1 MSKIKLGIMY
11 GGKSAEHEVSLI
23 SAENVIS
30 ALDKSKYK
38 ITKIFID
45 KSGKF
50 DVNQLSDLDV
60 VFPILHGPNGED
72 GTIQGLLKILNIPF
86 VGPGVL
92 GSAICM
98 DKNVTKRLLIQAGL
112 PTAKYVVYYKKL
124 QPPFPYPFFVKPA
137 NLGSSV
143 GISKVK
149 SKSEFHP
156 AVKLALQH
164 DSKIIIEEAILGREI
179 ECSVLG
185 NENPIASLPGEVI
198 PNDDFYTYKAKYLDP
213 EGAKLVIPAPLSP
226 ALTKQVQDLAVTAFK
241 TLCCEGMARVDFF
254 LKGSDLY
261 INELNTI
268 PGFTNISMYPKL
280 WEASGLPYSQLLDR
294 LIQLA
299 MLK

>member
-1 MSKIKLGIMY
+1 MAKIKLGIMY

-23 SAENVIS
+23 SAKNVAE

-50 DVNQLSDLDV
+50 DINQLSGLDV

-98 DKNVTKRLLIQAGL
+98 DKDVTKKLLLQAGL
-112 PTAKYVVYYKKL
+112 PTAKYVVYHKNLK
-124 QPPFPYPFFVKPA
+124 PPFPYPFFVKPA

-143 GISKVK
+143 GISKVT
-149 SKSEFHP
+149 SKSEFLP
-156 AVKLALQH
+156 AIKLALQH
-164 DSKIIIEEAILGREI
+164 DSKVIVEESISGREI
-179 ECSVLG
+179 ECSVLDDK
-185 NENPIASLPGEVI
+185 ASVPGEVI
-198 PNDDFYTYKAKYLDP
+198 PHDDFYTYKAKYLDP
-213 EGAKLVIPAPLSP
+213 EGAELLIPAPLSP
-226 ALTKQVQDLAVTAFK
+226 ALTKRVQGLAVKAFQV
-241 TLCCEGMARVDFF
+241 LCCEGMARVDFF
-254 LKGSDLY
+254 LKGQDLY

>member
-1 MSKIKLGIMY
+1 
-11 GGKSAEHEVSLI
+11 
-23 SAENVIS
+23 
-30 ALDKSKYK
+30 
-38 ITKIFID
+38 
-45 KSGKF
+45 
-50 DVNQLSDLDV
+50 
-60 VFPILHGPNGED
+60 
-72 GTIQGLLKILNIPF
+72 
-86 VGPGVL
+86 
-92 GSAICM
+92 
-98 DKNVTKRLLIQAGL
+98 
-112 PTAKYVVYYKKL
+112 
-124 QPPFPYPFFVKPA
+124 
-137 NLGSSV
+137 
-143 GISKVK
+143 
-149 SKSEFHP
+149 
-156 AVKLALQH
+156 
-164 DSKIIIEEAILGREI
+164 GREI
-179 ECSVLG
+179 ECSVLDG
-185 NENPIASLPGEVI
+185 RASVPGEII